1 MLILDA
7 GAFVA
12 VERGDRDV
20 LALVKRERNA
30 GRAPVTHGG
39 VVGQVWRG
47 GGGKQ
52 APVAM
57 LLAAVGVAHL
67 DGQLGRRAGLLL
79 AASGGADVIDAAVI
93 CLATDGDHVL
103 TSDPDDLTGLARAAG
118 VHVELIPV

>member
-1 MLILDA
+1 MLVLDA
-7 GAFVA
+7 GAFIA

-20 LALVKRERNA
+20 MALVKRERKS

-47 GGGKQ
+47 GRRSQ
-52 APVAM
+52 APIAM
-57 LLAAVGVAHL
+57 LLAAVEVAHL

-93 CLATDGDHVL
+93 CLAADGDDVL
-103 TSDPDDLTGLARAAG
+103 TSDPADLKDLAQAAG

>member
-20 LALVKRERNA
+20 IALVKRERKS

-39 VVGQVWRG
+39 VIGQVWRG

-57 LLAAVGVAHL
+57 LLAGVEVAHL
-67 DGQLGRRAGLLL
+67 DDQLGRRAGLLL

-93 CLATDGDHVL
+93 CLAADGDDVL
-103 TSDPDDLTGLARAAG
+103 TSDPGNLRDLTQAAG

>member
-1 MLILDA
+1 MLVLDA

-20 LALVKRERNA
+20 MALVKRERNS

-39 VVGQVWRG
+39 VVGQIWRG
-47 GGGKQ
+47 GAGKQ

-57 LLAAVGVAHL
+57 LLAAVEVARL
-67 DGQLGRRAGLLL
+67 DHHLGRRAGLLL
-79 AASGGADVIDAAVI
+79 AASGGADVVDAAVI
-93 CLATDGDHVL
+93 CLAADGDDVL
-103 TSDPDDLTGLARAAG
+103 TSDPGDLKDLALAAG